1 MRAKRFNKKG
11 KVFFAV
17 ACHLMCQPPLNQR
30 VERGGELAVFPGFPS
45 GGRISVFAQPLAE
58 RDLTVAV
65 GFIPRKRVPATWR
78 RGATLEISFR
88 PVFNRR
94 SATLAILCC
103 LPWLEQPR
111 LPSPGRSA
119 TGLTTEMRP
128 APGVA
133 RENPGL
139 TDREQRGRTVAGN
152 RRHRD
157 RWWSWCHW
165 APGRAWS
172 N

>member
-65 GFIPRKRVPATWR
+65 GFIPRKRVPVTWR
-78 RGATLEISFR
+78 RGATLEISSDLCSTVA
-88 PVFNRR
+88 PRR
-94 SATLAILCC
+94 WQFCVVYRGF
-103 LPWLEQPR
+103 EQPR
-111 LPSPGRSA
+111 LPSLGRSA
-119 TGLTTEMRP
+119 TCSTTEMRP
-128 APGVA
+128 VCKCVCKCACQPVDGGV
-133 RENPGL
+133 
-139 TDREQRGRTVAGN
+139 
-152 RRHRD
+152 
-157 RWWSWCHW
+157 
-165 APGRAWS
+165 
-172 N
+172 